1 MIGFDSPQLGFVH
14 DSRFEFVKLTIES
27 YMSENKSNRREAKR
41 KRKEEQKKEFR
52 QRRRKDGKEDKG
64 HVMKKKVRKEGSR
77 FLGFWK
83 KIGKKS

>member
-41 KRKEEQKKEFR
+41 KRKEE
-52 QRRRKDGKEDKG
+52 
-64 HVMKKKVRKEGSR
+64 
-77 FLGFWK
+77 
-83 KIGKKS
+83 